1 MFWLTSVSGGLG
13 HFGLLF
19 ATAMGAEVYAISHS
33 ARKKEDALKLGAKA
47 FICTANEGWNEPW
60 KNTFDF
66 ILNTA
71 DATDRFDMAAYF
83 STLAVNGVFHIVG
96 ISDKPLPTLKTQDMM
111 PGGYSIAASHIG
123 SRPEVLA
130 MLDLASKKNIKR

>member
-1 MFWLTSVSGGLG
+1 
-13 HFGLLF
+13 
-19 ATAMGAEVYAISHS
+19 MGAEAYAISHS